1 MTNKEPSPA
10 EYVDK
15 RLVKRLRIYLTM
27 MIIMLAV
34 IAYEVLTGSVSIS
47 WALGGILIGVGVGT
61 LVSRMY
67 RLSWDEK
74 TNHVIGRIDW
84 IGAIIL
90 ICYLIFTFTRTSY
103 LSQYIQGTLLSA
115 LILSITAG
123 TMLGRVITTDHGIKK
138 ILRALNIQIHE
149 NP

>member
-1 MTNKEPSPA
+1 
-10 EYVDK
+10 
-15 RLVKRLRIYLTM
+15 
-27 MIIMLAV
+27 MLAV
-34 IAYEVLTGSVSIS
+34 IAYEILNDSVSIA

-115 LILSITAG
+115 LILSINAG

-149 NP
+149 DP